1 MPCSLRVIDRVLND
15 SNENAFG
22 ASITTTII
30 GIDLRQERSIRKVL
44 YRLENHSLLDTNKQ
58 FVLFMQQFPVC
69 KAEEA
74 RSSINSASLGMCS
87 QSCLTSF
94 LSESFHPP
102 NAMQFLYES
111 PVRQDLLCEFEGIR
125 LYHDLLMNVQG
136 ADVTHNQVHPERYRR
151 LRLCAGRDK
160 KHQSFEVLPGAEQR
174 AFVRRQVDCYRDV
187 AVPCKGSTLPE
198 CVRHVA
204 FAGML

>member
-74 RSSINSASLGMCS
+74 SVL
-87 QSCLTSF
+87 QST
-94 LSESFHPP
+94 
-102 NAMQFLYES
+102 
-111 PVRQDLLCEFEGIR
+111 VR
-125 LYHDLLMNVQG
+125 
-136 ADVTHNQVHPERYRR
+136 P
-151 LRLCAGRDK
+151 
-160 KHQSFEVLPGAEQR
+160 
-174 AFVRRQVDCYRDV
+174 
-187 AVPCKGSTLPE
+187 
-198 CVRHVA
+198 
-204 FAGML
+204 